1 MTEAPADRWAAD
13 LAEARRRT
21 DEHLER
27 RHAAVLEMPPPEV
40 YMPSPGVA
48 PSVPSEE
55 AHAEAQPTAA
65 VVVMVLCVFVAVS
78 AAAIFVS
85 LRPDLAHAAL
95 LKVWPR

>member
-1 MTEAPADRWAAD
+1 MSEAPADRWAAD
-13 LAEARRRT
+13 LAEARQRT
-21 DEHLER
+21 DAHLAR
-27 RHAAVLEMPPPEV
+27 RATPVLEMPPPEV
-40 YMPSPGVA
+40 YMPSPGA
-48 PSVPSEE
+48 PPLVPSEE
-55 AHAEAQPTAA
+55 ALAESQPTAA